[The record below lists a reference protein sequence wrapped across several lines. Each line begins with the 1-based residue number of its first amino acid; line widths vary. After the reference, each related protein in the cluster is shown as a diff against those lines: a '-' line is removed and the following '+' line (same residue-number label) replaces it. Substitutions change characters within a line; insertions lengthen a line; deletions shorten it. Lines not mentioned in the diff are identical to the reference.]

1 MKSAL
6 LFLAFAI
13 VPAGCVPASEDGGP
27 GESEGPE
34 LAPEAPASPD
44 ALASSATRD
53 DNLAMGNPSGA
64 TADVAN
70 KNNFL
75 MVKPQYAL
83 SYNNSRGGANWV
95 SWHLSSAWKGSA
107 PRSDVFKTDT
117 SLPTGFLRVSTS
129 FYTGTGFDRG
139 HLCPSEDRDASST
152 DNVATFLMTNIL
164 PQAPDNNR
172 ITWVALENYA
182 RTLVTQG
189 NELYIV
195 AGGRGSG
202 GAGSNGSA
210 TTIHSGDVAVPSHF
224 WKVLVVLPVG
234 TNDVARV
241 TDATR
246 VIAVDMPN
254 NQTVDTK
261 VWGDYRVTV
270 DALEALTGFNFL
282 SNLPAAVQATVE
294 SRVDNGPIK

>member
-1 MKSAL
+1 MKRAL
-6 LFLAFAI
+6 SLLALA
-13 VPAGCVPASEDGGP
+13 VLPVGCAAYEPGGEPDVAAP
-27 GESEGPE
+27 GEA
-34 LAPEAPASPD
+34 LAAPAEAD
-44 ALASSATRD
+44 AVAATATRD

-64 TADVAN
+64 TTSTSN
-70 KNNFL
+70 QNNFL

-83 SYNNSRGGANWV
+83 SYNNARGGANWV
-95 SWHLSSAWKGSA
+95 SWHLSTAWKGSA
-107 PRSDVFKTDT
+107 PRSDSFRTDT

-129 FYTGTGFDRG
+129 FYTNTGFDRG
-139 HLCPSEDRDASST
+139 HLCPSEDRDASVA
-152 DNVATFLMTNIL
+152 DNEATFFMTNIL
-164 PQAPDNNR
+164 PQAPDHNR
-172 ITWVALENYA
+172 ITWRELEEYA
-182 RTLVTQG
+182 RTLMNQG
-189 NELYIV
+189 NELYII

-202 GAGSNGSA
+202 GQGSAGSAS
-210 TTIHSGDVAVPSHF
+210 TIHGGDVTVPSHF

-241 TDATR
+241 TSSTR